1 MKNIFVG
8 MSSSDNVDASYK
20 KLAYDVGK
28 LLSNSNYHLLLGGSD
43 AGLMKE
49 IYTSFKEKNGD
60 VTVLVENIFGDVNNK
75 NNNQIDF
82 YKNCDI
88 LLYLPGGNG
97 TLYEL
102 LSSIN
107 YKVNYKLDYK
117 IIIYNYNGFYD
128 KLIEYF
134 DFLLKEKFNSENPFI
149 VVSTFSDLEKEI
161 GR

>member
-8 MSSSDNVDASYK
+8 TSSSDNVDKKYK
-20 KLAYDVGK
+20 ILAYTIGK
-28 LLSNSNYHLLLGGSD
+28 MIAKKDYHLLLGGNET
-43 AGLMKE
+43 GLMKE
-49 IYTSFKEKNGD
+49 IYESFRDKRQY
-60 VTVLVENIFGDVNNK
+60 VTIIIENIFGDVNNK

-107 YKVNYKLDYK
+107 YKINYNLNYK
-117 IIIYNYNGFYD
+117 IIVYNYNGFYD
-128 KLIEYF
+128 KLLEYF
-134 DFLLKEKFNSENPFI
+134 DFLLKEKFNNINPFI
-149 VVSTFSDLEKEI
+149 VVDSTTGLEKEL
-161 GR
+161 G